1 MPFANFLNAELL
13 NHYIFSPLG
22 FCSVCILQKKIILE
36 HLPQFTYC
44 ITQLQ
49 IFMAFGP
56 TVAVKS
62 QGNNRPSDFSRRGSV
77 TAVSYSKAL

>member
-13 NHYIFSPLG
+13 DHYIFSTLG
-22 FCSVCILQKKIILE
+22 FCSVRILQKNIFE

-44 ITQLQ
+44 IIQLQ

-62 QGNNRPSDFSRRGSV
+62 QGNNRPSDFSSRGSMTV
-77 TAVSYSKAL
+77 VSYSKAL